1 MLRIFSVLIL
11 MILSSNFMF
20 AAFSVTN
27 IISNEFPLVKVNFTA
42 TTPAGFP
49 YQNLTINDFVVTEN
63 GKNMNGSLMIDCI
76 ESDEPAELSIL
87 LILDK
92 SGSMDTNPE
101 DGIRRWDW
109 VVDGARKFI
118 ETLDFN
124 GRTKVAVTTF
134 SGINSVNLLVDFT
147 NNKQE
152 LIDSIMNV
160 VPSGPT
166 YYNPPL
172 LNHPE
177 NNAVKL
183 LSNQPPDMS
192 RICIFL
198 TDGLPEVKEERIP
211 EEITSS
217 FASNNIQL
225 YAITMKMPVPTFLSK
240 ICQDTGGKSF
250 QVEEREELT
259 EIYELIA
266 IEVQKRQI
274 CELTWISDFGCDEQS
289 RTREVKIDF
298 KRDLDPETKDRTYIA
313 PENSIARLVPVNGDL
328 LSFGNPEINIK
339 TGNSTTFTV
348 ENGPFTYNGVNFVPS
363 TFFGIDSVKINGVL
377 AKVGDKADVGDEIE
391 VFIAFTQQ
399 DSKEFRQA
407 LFSLNGSYCP
417 GYLNLVG
424 GFSRVVLVTPHNGI
438 LSACEGVEI
447 QWAGVEENVLV
458 NLYYSIDNGVTWLP
472 IVKNVSGGKYKWNP
486 PFTNKNIKVKVERES
501 SQSYRWVHQ
510 GKDSLDAYVGGLD
523 MDKSET
529 YVYVSGYYQKT
540 IDFLGYTKVSNGGTD
555 FFVTKLDK
563 DGFPQWLI
571 NAGTS
576 QNDSIA
582 GVVTSDDNFIYVAGT
597 TYQGLQFGTT
607 FPFMQHPDTPYGF
620 ISKISPNGEV
630 LKTISFGAK
639 LSADNKVW
647 VRGMR
652 YEAGQNR
659 IAVVGQYFKNAEFT
673 PTYQLTNSGFFI
685 AYYSLDLEFLDADRI
700 NYPLAS
706 YKKFEHTDSDDNI
719 YSSHTF
725 INNISFGNTTLTAL
739 ANKDIAIAKYGVVK
753 GTTDSTKN
761 KFEVQK
767 PELQFSKIQVDLGNV
782 TIGESGS
789 KIFTELLENTGDLIV
804 NYKSNAFTND
814 PDEFTFQSG
823 LPDELPAKSKYDLEF
838 AFAPTALG
846 PRTSTFTLNSECAN
860 PIKIELIGN
869 GTCRGDSDKLVLV
882 GKKTI
887 EIRSRIVVEDIFTN
901 PTSQTLR
908 IQPIIELGNGNAVLP
923 GEFEIFCIN
932 PSTGKEEGTLN
943 VPPFSSATFVIYFTP
958 KQEGIRTARI
968 NYGVDANCEN
978 TFSDLEG
985 EGINS
990 SIIGTA
996 PNIVNRIRTVN
1007 KGKITLENLSD
1018 LNSKI
1023 SDLRIVNDDEGYY
1036 KLIGIQ
1042 SEYNIDGLQTIEVDY
1057 EFTPLTEGVFPANLE
1072 FTLATGKKDSTTE
1085 LNGTGL
1091 NPNLSF
1097 DLTCPTNEAVQ
1108 GQKSIATLRIT
1119 NNSNLIDVNVNDIT
1133 SLTNEYKFA
1142 GGVNSVSALMISKNS
1157 FRDVYIDYTP
1167 VTAGFINY
1175 DFSINADVAIGWLVD
1190 ETFAADSSLPNLQ
1203 GTCTAKS
1210 GENSSDNNFGN
1221 ILICDK
1227 PGVYNYEIKNTST
1240 NELIINK
1247 SDVIFNPIE
1256 TAFEL
1261 VMPSQIKLANGQTEN
1276 IQIVFTPTVEKV
1288 YTTSISFVNNLGIDY
1303 TLNLDGKGVYINLN
1317 GKPAKTDLFPGSTNT
1332 DKFTFSASIDELA
1345 NGNINWNLNEIKI
1358 NVIHN
1363 YLVVNFL
1370 KDKINDLTGG
1380 KLTWTYE
1387 QVELG
1392 EFNLIGT
1399 GDLST
1404 AFNGNLVSIDYYLML
1419 ADEFE
1424 SDINYK
1430 ISVNNCETSTP
1441 LPTTVK
1447 LSEFCL
1453 REGRILKTSGTSD
1466 NVNTPNPSPV
1476 IKSTFVDY
1484 STAFDGLVKIEVTNM
1499 MGNVVATPVNQNLK
1513 AGYHNFYL
1521 NIDELS
1527 NGVYFINLQTA
1538 YNFKTYQLI
1547 INK

>member
-1 MLRIFSVLIL
+1 MLRIFSVIIL
-11 MILSSNFMF
+11 MIVSSNFMF

-63 GKNMNGSLMIDCI
+63 GKDMKGSLMINCV
-76 ESDEPAELSIL
+76 ESEEPAELSIL

-101 DGIRRWDW
+101 DGVRRWDW

-124 GRTKVAVTTF
+124 GRTKVAVSTF

-152 LIDSIMNV
+152 LIDSIMSV
-160 VPSGPT
+160 QPSGPT
-166 YYNPPL
+166 FYNPPL
-172 LNHPE
+172 IDHPE

-183 LSNQPPDMS
+183 LSNQPPDMT

-198 TDGLPEVKEERIP
+198 TDGLPEVKEERKTA
-211 EEITSS
+211 EVTQQFSS
-217 FASNNIQL
+217 ENIQL

-250 QVEEREELT
+250 QVEERQELT

-298 KRDLDPETKDRTYIA
+298 NRDLDPDTKDRTYIA
-313 PENSIARLVPVNGDL
+313 PESSIAKLVPINGDL
-328 LSFGNPEINIK
+328 LSFGNPELNIK
-339 TGNSTTFTV
+339 TGNSATFV
-348 ENGPFTYNGVNFVPS
+348 VVNGPFTYSGVNFVPS
-363 TFFGIDSVKINGVL
+363 TFFGIDSVKINGVI
-377 AKVGDKADVGDEIE
+377 AKVGDIANVDDEIE
-391 VFIAFTQQ
+391 VYIAFTQK

-407 LFSLNGSYCP
+407 LFSMNGSFCP

-424 GFSRVVLVTPHNGI
+424 GFSRVVLVSPHNGI
-438 LSACEGVEI
+438 LSACDGVEI

-501 SQSYRWVHQ
+501 SESYRWVHQ
-510 GKDSLDAYVGGLD
+510 GKDSLETNFAGIDL
-523 MDKSET
+523 DKSET
-529 YVYVSGYYQKT
+529 YVYAAGNFQKT
-540 IDFLGYTKVSNGGTD
+540 IEFLGSTKVSKGGFD

-576 QNDSIA
+576 QNDSVA
-582 GVVTSDDNFIYVAGT
+582 GVVTSNDNFIFVAGT

-620 ISKISPNGEV
+620 ISKISPNGDV
-630 LKTISFGAK
+630 LKTIAFGAK

-652 YEAGQNR
+652 YEEGQNR
-659 IAVVGQYFKNAEFT
+659 IAVVGQYVKNAEFT
-673 PTYQLTNSGFFI
+673 STFQLTNSGFFI
-685 AYYSLDLEFLDADRI
+685 AYYSTDLEFIDAVRL

-706 YKKFEHTDSDDNI
+706 YKKFSHTDVDDNI
-719 YSSHTF
+719 YSIHTF
-725 INNISFGNTTLTAL
+725 ENNISFGNTTLTSL

-767 PELQFSKIQVDLGNV
+767 PELQFSRIQIDLGNV

-789 KIFTELLENTGDLIV
+789 RVYSDLLSNSGDLTV
-804 NYKSNAFTND
+804 KYKSYAFANAPN
-814 PDEFTFQSG
+814 DEFSFQTG
-823 LPDELPAKSKYDLEF
+823 LPDEFPAKAEYSLEF

-846 PRTSTFTLNSECAN
+846 PRTSSFTLNSECAN

-869 GTCRGDSDKLVLV
+869 GTCRGDSEKLVLV

-887 EIRSRIVVEDIFTN
+887 GIRSRIVVPDIFTN

-908 IQPIIELGNGNAVLP
+908 IQPVIEP
-923 GEFEIFCIN
+923 GSDPDSEFEIKGLN
-932 PSTGKEEGTLN
+932 PLDGQEVGTLN

-958 KQEGIRTARI
+958 KSEGIRTARI

-985 EGINS
+985 EGISS
-990 SIIGTA
+990 SIIGSAA
-996 PNIVNRIRTVN
+996 PIVNRIRTLN
-1007 KGKITLENLSD
+1007 KGKIILENLSD

-1023 SDLRIVNDDEGYY
+1023 KDLKIVNDEEGYY
-1036 KLIGIQ
+1036 KLINIQ
-1042 SEYNIDGLQTIEVDY
+1042 TEYDIDGLQTIEVDY
-1057 EFTPLTEGVFPANLE
+1057 EFTPLTEGIFPANLE
-1072 FTLATGKKDSTTE
+1072 FTLATGKKVSTTE
-1085 LNGTGL
+1085 LSGTGL
-1091 NPNLSF
+1091 FPNLS
-1097 DLTCPTNEAVQ
+1097 LEIICPDDEAIQ
-1108 GQKSIATLRIT
+1108 GQKSVATLRIT
-1119 NNSNLIDVNVNDIT
+1119 NNSTLSDVNDIELT
-1133 SLTNEYKFA
+1133 SIINDYKFT
-1142 GGVNSVSALMISKNS
+1142 GGNNSTTLALVAKNS
-1157 FRDVYIDYTP
+1157 FKDVYLDYTP

-1175 DFSINADVAIGWLVD
+1175 DFTIKADVAIGWLVD
-1190 ETFAADSSLPNLQ
+1190 ETFAADSSLPNLK
-1203 GTCTAKS
+1203 GNCTAKS
-1210 GENSSDNNFGN
+1210 GINTNDYDFGN

-1227 PGVYNYEIKNTST
+1227 AGVYNYEITNTSS

-1247 SDVIFNPIE
+1247 SDIVFNPIE
-1256 TAFEL
+1256 TAFEV
-1261 VMPSQIKLANGQTEN
+1261 VMPAQIKLANGQKST
-1276 IQIVFTPTVEKV
+1276 IQIVFTPTLEKV
-1288 YTTSISFVNNLGIDY
+1288 YSTEISFVNNLGIDY
-1303 TLNLDGKGVYINLN
+1303 TLNLNGKGVYIDLL
-1317 GKPAKTDLFPGSTNT
+1317 GKQTKLDLFPGQSNT
-1332 DKFTFSASIDELA
+1332 DKFTFSAKIDKLA
-1345 NGNINWNLNEIKI
+1345 NDDINWNLNEIKI
-1358 NVIHN
+1358 NVKHN

-1370 KDKINDLTGG
+1370 DDKIVDLTGG
-1380 KLTWTYE
+1380 KLTWVYE
-1387 QVELG
+1387 DLALG

-1399 GDLST
+1399 GDLTTEYNS
-1404 AFNGNLVSIDYYLML
+1404 NLVAIDYYLML

-1424 SDINYK
+1424 SKINYK
-1430 ISVNNCETSTP
+1430 ISVNNCVTSTP
-1441 LPTTVK
+1441 VPTIVK

-1453 REGRILKTSGTSD
+1453 REGRILKASGTSD
-1466 NVNTPNPSPV
+1466 NLNTPNPSPV
-1476 IKSTFVDY
+1476 TNSTFVDY

-1499 MGNVVATPVNQNLK
+1499 MGNVVATPVNQNK
-1513 AGYHNFYL
+1513 EAGFHNFYL
-1521 NIDELS
+1521 DINNLS
-1527 NGVYFINLQTA
+1527 NGVYFINLQTV
-1538 YNFKTYQLI
+1538 YNLKTYKLI